1 MFSLKSFR
9 KHASG
14 VISFSGFINSSSSFN
29 LVRGLSG
36 ATLLTLQAVKL
47 SLVSIVIYWRGE
59 ISMFLLQPEF
69 CSLSHE
75 NERIVLTRT
84 IFYYRTNKEAL
95 ADLLYRDLF
104 TFLTFGRQDALMCK
118 KVNRI
123 RTQHGIRTFAKW
135 KYIKIVKNQIK
146 QKTLQSK
153 QKIINQTSK

>member
-95 ADLLYRDLF
+95 ADFQVAGLLCFSDRSL
-104 TFLTFGRQDALMCK
+104 GRGSNLSAYC
-118 KVNRI
+118 
-123 RTQHGIRTFAKW
+123 
-135 KYIKIVKNQIK
+135 
-146 QKTLQSK
+146 SK
-153 QKIINQTSK
+153 QKPCFCSRKQTAGYCQNFQQILIS